1 MKPRAAVRC
10 QLNACKRH
18 LHWRTDPLLSHRSPM
33 ETLQGQQFSVF
44 SVMMTD
50 KSFKSV
56 DEMLCEMPFGNL
68 SLQQIADG
76 FSDKRYCMME
86 NAMLLW
92 CMVITHHTTIGVIS
106 LCPWFS
112 VDFKPCS
119 EPRGSSCTVHCSD
132 NAAAH
137 AKWSTSQLILVRDR
151 CYKCCCLNIFQSAKQ
166 FAQR

>member
-1 MKPRAAVRC
+1 MKPRAAFRC

-18 LHWRTDPLLSHRSPM
+18 LHWRTDPLLSHQWKRYKVSNSRCFPWWRTSPSRVWM
-33 ETLQGQQFSVF
+33 KCYVKCLLGI
-44 SVMMTD
+44 
-50 KSFKSV
+50 
-56 DEMLCEMPFGNL
+56 L
-68 SLQQIADG
+68 SLQHIADG
-76 FSDKRYCMME
+76 FSDERYCMME

-92 CMVITHHTTIGVIS
+92 FMVIAHHTTGVIS

-137 AKWSTSQLILVRDR
+137 AKWSTSQLIPRQVLLLKHLS
-151 CYKCCCLNIFQSAKQ
+151 KCETVGTKIYSEVWKV
-166 FAQR
+166 